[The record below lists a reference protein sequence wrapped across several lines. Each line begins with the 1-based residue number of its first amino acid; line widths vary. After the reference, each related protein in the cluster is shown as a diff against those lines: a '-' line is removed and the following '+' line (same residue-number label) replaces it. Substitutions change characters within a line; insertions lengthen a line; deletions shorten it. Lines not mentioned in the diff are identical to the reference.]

1 MLLHC
6 VVVKETRNWHIM
18 PLNNATLLFFKRN
31 DKNERLVYNLY
42 NNFNYI
48 FIYILYILFII
59 ILIYINNQSGELT
72 VIITNADNTSLSGF
86 NKATKSYMLSK
97 YSYECSI
104 PN

>member
-1 MLLHC
+1 MC
-6 VVVKETRNWHIM
+6 T
-18 PLNNATLLFFKRN
+18 LNVLNKLI
-31 DKNERLVYNLY
+31 EC
-42 NNFNYI
+42 
-48 FIYILYILFII
+48 IY
-59 ILIYINNQSGELT
+59 YINNQSGELT